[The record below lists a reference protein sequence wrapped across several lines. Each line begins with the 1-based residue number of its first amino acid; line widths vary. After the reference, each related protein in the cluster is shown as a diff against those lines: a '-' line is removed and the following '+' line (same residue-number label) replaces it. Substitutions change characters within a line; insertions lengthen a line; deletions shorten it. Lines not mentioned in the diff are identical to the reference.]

1 MISLDSLI
9 LFQFFFLD
17 LFGFL
22 DFWSFLAFRSSL
34 SLFLFLRSFSILR
47 FLLISLDS
55 FILFQIDLFGFLDLV
70 LSSLFGFSPVLK
82 IMNSLVISFLTIPLF
97 LFFDLLLI
105 SFTFSKCFLVCLLL
119 FVLHFFKFANFGNV
133 DRRPETS
140 LCSNRLYL
148 YLLPCS

>member
-1 MISLDSLI
+1 MDSLT
-9 LFQFFFLD
+9 LFQFLD

-22 DFWSFLAFRSSL
+22 DFWSFLALDLLYHYFFFKIFFN
-34 SLFLFLRSFSILR
+34 SLFSFWSPWILW
-47 FLLISLDS
+47 FGP
-55 FILFQIDLFGFLDLV
+55 FQP
-70 LSSLFGFSPVLK
+70 LFGFSPVLK
-82 IMNSLVISFLTIPLF
+82 IMNNLVISFLTIPLF

-148 YLLPCS
+148 YLLPWSLIETFSI